1 MEYITFII
9 FVAVIL
15 LLMTL
20 MGKKEERRRKLRFRQ
35 ELEKRFG
42 TMSQKEIS
50 PERYA
55 HIGGYY
61 EKHRQDTDIDAITW
75 NDLEMDQIYSR
86 MDTCQSAAGEEYLYA
101 LLHAPALNKQ
111 QEQLSE
117 EQLSYLTAHAK
128 ERVQLQEQLAELG
141 GTGKYSLYDH
151 LDYLDQLGERK
162 PFKHMVS
169 LLLPLVCVALMF
181 VSVSVGTV
189 ALVLALGYNLYSYFN
204 EKRQIEPYL
213 VSFGFLL
220 RLIRC
225 AKAMTETDAF
235 AQEEIFAEEKKSL
248 SQLTEGFRDFCRG
261 SGLLLSGS
269 YGAGGSPADLAM
281 DYVRMLLHLD
291 LLKFDS
297 MLAQVK
303 QKRKEIDLLLTVIG
317 RMDAQI
323 AVASYRQ
330 ALPYWSLPILEP
342 TDGKMS
348 DGKEAEGKV
357 TDGKATDVD
366 GKLTDEVGQPS
377 LQLSAQLASQSS
389 SQPFFHVQELYHPL
403 IAEPVPNSL
412 DTERSVLL
420 TGSNASGKSTFLKAV
435 ALCALLS
442 QTIRTAP
449 AKAYKG
455 NFFRIYSSMALRDNL
470 QGGESYFIVE
480 IKSLKRIV
488 DAVGA
493 DGDRTEQACTSPILC
508 FIDEVLRGTN
518 TVERIAASAQ
528 ILKSLSEKGALCFA
542 ATHDVELT
550 HMLEEFYENY
560 HFEESFA
567 QGDISFP
574 YRLLQGRAQSR
585 NAIRLLS
592 SIGYEPEV
600 VQLAEESA
608 QRFLDTGN
616 WCL

>member
-20 MGKKEERRRKLRFRQ
+20 MGKKEERRRKLRFRR
-35 ELEKRFG
+35 ELETGFG

-117 EQLSYLTAHAK
+117 EQLSYLTTHAK
-128 ERVQLQEQLAELG
+128 ERVQLQERLAQLG
-141 GTGKYSLYDH
+141 STGKYSLYDH
-151 LDYLDQLGERK
+151 LDYLDRLGERK
-162 PFKHMVS
+162 PFKHVVS

-248 SQLTEGFRDFCRG
+248 SQLTEGFRGFCRG

-342 TDGKMS
+342 TD
-348 DGKEAEGKV
+348 
-357 TDGKATDVD
+357 
-366 GKLTDEVGQPS
+366 EVEH
-377 LQLSAQLASQSS
+377 
-389 SQPFFHVQELYHPL
+389 PFFHVQELYHPL

-550 HMLEEFYENY
+550 HMLEEFYVNY